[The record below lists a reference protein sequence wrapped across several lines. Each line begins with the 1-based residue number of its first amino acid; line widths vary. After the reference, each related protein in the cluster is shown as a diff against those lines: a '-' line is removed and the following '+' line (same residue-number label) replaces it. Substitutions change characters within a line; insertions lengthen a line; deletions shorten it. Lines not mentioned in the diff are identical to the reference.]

1 MKKSVCQR
9 LVLRPS
15 PEIVIKFRQNRL
27 PNRIYAWNLNA
38 VKDSVRSRIED
49 RFLDMIKLLEI
60 NGEESKF
67 LFVETKKDN
76 LIDSVDFSK
85 EIAYELNNGGHIVA
99 DQEILEVVKGY
110 IWEASEKFKS
120 YTLAKNEFLV
130 LI

>member
-1 MKKSVCQR
+1 MKKLVCQR

-38 VKDSVRSRIED
+38 VEDSVRSRVED

-99 DQEILEVVKGY
+99 DQEILEVIKGY